1 MRLNGLEVRTPY
13 DARFLSSLLLKI
25 DQLYQVDINIKSPPR
40 ARIDIAT
47 IYLSMRGQVPAPQVL
62 AKQPPQDSYGQ
73 NGAREQEMVIRRQQP
88 LRLLAKL
95 EMHVIAQET
104 LEALDYHFE
113 HCPSLRRSE
122 CPNIDSGLKI
132 DAVAKHV
139 VATVRICKNSTVDI
153 LGVFGQSS

>member
-1 MRLNGLEVRTPY
+1 M
-13 DARFLSSLLLKI
+13 
-25 DQLYQVDINIKSPPR
+25 
-40 ARIDIAT
+40 
-47 IYLSMRGQVPAPQVL
+47 VPALQVL

-139 VATVRICKNSTVDI
+139 VAIVRICKNSTVDI